1 MSVPMCTSRPGW
13 QTMSLSKPKY
23 KNKLFN
29 ININLIDILE
39 IDAKK
44 QVVIILKHII
54 IRVVCSLVMYRIFYA
69 SLES

>member
-1 MSVPMCTSRPGW
+1 
-13 QTMSLSKPKY
+13 MSLSKPKY